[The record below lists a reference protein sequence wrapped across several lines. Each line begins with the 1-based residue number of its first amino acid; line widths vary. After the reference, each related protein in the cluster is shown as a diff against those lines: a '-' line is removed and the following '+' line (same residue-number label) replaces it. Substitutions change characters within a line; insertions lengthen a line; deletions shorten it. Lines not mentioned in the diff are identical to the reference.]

1 MFTRFSLRNRVLGL
15 GMALMSSVASIASSS
30 AFADTV
36 ALQAN
41 LQPSS
46 EVPPHVSKGHGA
58 LKATFDTSTNELQWT
73 VTYSGLTGPATM
85 AHFHGPAPV
94 GQNAKVQVPI
104 PMDQLPSPIK
114 GEAKLTEAQAN
125 DLLGGQYYFNI
136 HTAKNPGGEIRGQVM
151 PAN

>member
-15 GMALMSSVASIASSS
+15 GMVLMSSVASIASSS

-46 EVPPHVSKGHGA
+46 EVPPRVSKGHGV
-58 LKATFDTSTNELQWT
+58 LKATFDTTTKTLQWT
-73 VTYSGLTGPATM
+73 VTYAELSGPATM

-104 PMDQLPSPIK
+104 DKNALPSPIS
-114 GEAKLTEAQAN
+114 GQATLSEEQAN
-125 DLLGGQYYFNI
+125 ELMAGQYYFNI
-136 HTAKNPGGEIRGQVM
+136 HTEKNPTGEIRGQVM

>member
-1 MFTRFSLRNRVLGL
+1 MSTRFSLLKRSGL
-15 GMALMSSVASIASSS
+15 VSLAMALMSSMASST

-46 EVPPHVSKGHGA
+46 EVPPRVSKGHGL
-58 LKATFDTSTNELQWT
+58 LKATFDTTTKTLQWT
-73 VTYSGLTGPATM
+73 VTYAELSGPATM

-94 GQNAKVQVPI
+94 GQNAKVQIPI
-104 PMDQLPSPIK
+104 DKNSLPSPMT
-114 GEAKLTEAQAN
+114 GQATLSEDQSTE
-125 DLLGGQYYFNI
+125 LLAGQYYFNI
-136 HTAKNPGGEIRGQVM
+136 HTEKNPTGEIRGQVM

>member
-1 MFTRFSLRNRVLGL
+1 MFTRFRLRNSVLGL
-15 GMALMSSVASIASSS
+15 SMVLMSSVASIASIS

-46 EVPPHVSKGHGA
+46 EVPPRVSKGHGV
-58 LKATFDTSTNELQWT
+58 LKATFDTTTKTLQWT
-73 VTYSGLTGPATM
+73 VTYAELSGPATM

-94 GQNAKVQVPI
+94 GQNAKVQVGI
-104 PMDQLPSPIK
+104 DKNALPSPIS
-114 GEAKLTEAQAN
+114 GQASLSEEQAN
-125 DLLGGQYYFNI
+125 ELMAGQYYYNH
-136 HTAKNPGGEIRGQVM
+136 HTEKNPPGEIRRQVM

>member
-1 MFTRFSLRNRVLGL
+1 MSTRFSLLNRSGL
-15 GMALMSSVASIASSS
+15 VSLAMALMSSMASST

-46 EVPPHVSKGHGA
+46 EVPPRVSKGHGL
-58 LKATFDTSTNELQWT
+58 LKATFDTTTKTLQWT
-73 VTYSGLTGPATM
+73 VTYAELSGPATM

-94 GQNAKVQVPI
+94 GQNAKVQIPI
-104 PMDQLPSPIK
+104 DKNSLPSPMT
-114 GEAKLTEAQAN
+114 GQATLSEDQSTE
-125 DLLGGQYYFNI
+125 LLAGQYYFNI
-136 HTAKNPGGEIRGQVM
+136 HTEKNPTGEIRGQVM

>member
-1 MFTRFSLRNRVLGL
+1 MLSIFKNRIGLVSL
-15 GMALMSSVASIASSS
+15 SVALISSALASS
-30 AFADTV
+30 AALADTV

-58 LKATFDTSTNELQWT
+58 LKATFDTTTNTLQWV
-73 VTYSGLTGPATM
+73 VTYSGLTGPTTM

-114 GEAKLTEAQAN
+114 GEAKLTDAQAN

>member
-1 MFTRFSLRNRVLGL
+1 MFERFSLRNS
-15 GMALMSSVASIASSS
+15 ALSLSVMVVSAITSIASSP

-46 EVPPHVSKGHGA
+46 EVPPRVSKGHGA
-58 LKATFDTSTNELQWT
+58 LKATFDTTSKTLQWT
-73 VTYSGLTGPATM
+73 VTYAELSGPATM

-104 PMDQLPSPIK
+104 DKNALPSPIT
-114 GEAKLTEAQAN
+114 GQATLSEEQAN
-125 DLLGGQYYFNI
+125 ELLAGQYYFNI
-136 HTAKNPGGEIRGQVM
+136 HTEKNPTGEIRGQVM

>member
-1 MFTRFSLRNRVLGL
+1 MISQRKLNLAVLL
-15 GMALMSSVASIASSS
+15 CALASSA

-36 ALQAN
+36 ALKAN

-46 EVPPHVSKGHGA
+46 EVPPRVSHGHGMLNA
-58 LKATFDTSTNELQWT
+58 SFDTSTQSLQWT
-73 VTYSGLTGPATM
+73 VTYEGLSGPVTA

-104 PMDQLPSPIK
+104 EKNGLASPIK
-114 GEAKLTEAQAN
+114 GTVKLTEQQVM
-125 DLLGGQYYFNI
+125 DLMAGQWYFNV
-136 HTAKNPGGEIRGQVM
+136 HTAQNPTGEIRGQVL

>member
-1 MFTRFSLRNRVLGL
+1 MSTRFSLLKRNGL
-15 GMALMSSVASIASSS
+15 VSLAMALMSSMASST

-46 EVPPHVSKGHGA
+46 EVPPRVSKGHGL
-58 LKATFDTSTNELQWT
+58 LKATFDTTTKTLQWT
-73 VTYSGLTGPATM
+73 VTYAELSGPATM

-94 GQNAKVQVPI
+94 GQNAKVQIPI
-104 PMDQLPSPIK
+104 DKNSLPSPMT
-114 GEAKLTEAQAN
+114 GQATLSEDQSTE
-125 DLLGGQYYFNI
+125 LLAGQYYFNI
-136 HTAKNPGGEIRGQVM
+136 HTEKNPTGEIRGQVM

>member
-1 MFTRFSLRNRVLGL
+1 MSSLFKKHIGL
-15 GMALMSSVASIASSS
+15 ASLTFALMSSALASSA
-30 AFADTV
+30 AFADSV
-36 ALQAN
+36 ALRAN

-58 LKATFDTSTNELQWT
+58 LKATFDTSTNKLVWE
-73 VTYSGLTGPATM
+73 VTYGGLTGPATM

-104 PMDQLPSPIK
+104 PADELPSPIK
-114 GEAKLTEAQAN
+114 GEATLTEAQAN

-136 HTAKNPGGEIRGQVM
+136 HTAKNPAGEIRGQVM

>member
-1 MFTRFSLRNRVLGL
+1 MFRAYWHRIAFSLAC
-15 GMALMSSVASIASSS
+15 MASSA

-46 EVPPHVSKGHGA
+46 EVPPRVSKGHGA
-58 LKATFDTSTNELQWT
+58 LKATFDTTTKTLQWT
-73 VTYSGLTGPATM
+73 VTYADLTGPATM

-94 GQNAKVQVPI
+94 GQNAKVQVPVD
-104 PMDQLPSPIK
+104 MSALPSPIK
-114 GEAKLTEAQAN
+114 GEATLTDAQAK
-125 DLLGGQYYFNI
+125 DLLGGQYYFNV
-136 HTAKNPGGEIRGQVM
+136 HTAANPGGEIRGQVI

>member
-1 MFTRFSLRNRVLGL
+1 MSTRFSLLKRNGL
-15 GMALMSSVASIASSS
+15 VSLAMALMSSMASST

-46 EVPPHVSKGHGA
+46 EVPPRVSKGHGL
-58 LKATFDTSTNELQWT
+58 LKATFDTTTKTLQWT
-73 VTYSGLTGPATM
+73 VTYAELSGPATM

-94 GQNAKVQVPI
+94 GQNAKVQIPI
-104 PMDQLPSPIK
+104 DKNSLPSPMT
-114 GEAKLTEAQAN
+114 GQATLSEDQSTE
-125 DLLGGQYYFNI
+125 LLAGQYYFNI
-136 HTAKNPGGEIRGQVM
+136 HAEKNPTGEIRGQVM

>member
-1 MFTRFSLRNRVLGL
+1 MFTRFGSLHSKCLANLAF
-15 GMALMSSVASIASSS
+15 ALMSLMSVS

-46 EVPPHVSKGHGA
+46 EVPPRVSKGHGV
-58 LKATFDTSTNELQWT
+58 LKATFDTTTKSLQWN
-73 VTYSGLTGPATM
+73 VTYADLSGPATM

-104 PMDQLPSPIK
+104 DKNALPSPMT
-114 GEAKLTEAQAN
+114 GEATLSDEQATELMA
-125 DLLGGQYYFNI
+125 GKYYFNI
-136 HTAKNPGGEIRGQVM
+136 HTEKNPTGEIRGQVM

>member
-1 MFTRFSLRNRVLGL
+1 MFTRFSLRNSVLSL
-15 GMALMSSVASIASSS
+15 SVVLMSSVTSLASSS

-46 EVPPHVSKGHGA
+46 EVPPRVSKGHGQ
-58 LKATFDTSTNELQWT
+58 LKATFDTATKTLQWT
-73 VTYSGLTGPATM
+73 VTYADLSGPVTM

-104 PMDQLPSPIK
+104 DKNALPSPIT
-114 GEAKLTEAQAN
+114 GQATLSEEQAN
-125 DLLGGQYYFNI
+125 ELMAGQYYFNI
-136 HTAKNPGGEIRGQVM
+136 HTEKNPTGEIRGQVM

>member
-1 MFTRFSLRNRVLGL
+1 MFTKFSLRNSVLSL
-15 GMALMSSVASIASSS
+15 SVVLMSSVTSLASSS
-30 AFADTV
+30 VFADTV

-46 EVPPHVSKGHGA
+46 EVPPRVSKGHGQ
-58 LKATFDTSTNELQWT
+58 LKATFDTTTKALQWT
-73 VTYSGLTGPATM
+73 VTYADLSGPATM

-104 PMDQLPSPIK
+104 DKNALPSPIT
-114 GEAKLTEAQAN
+114 GQATLTEEQAN
-125 DLLGGQYYFNI
+125 ELMAGQYYFNI
-136 HTAKNPGGEIRGQVM
+136 HTEKNPTGEIRGQVM

>member
-1 MFTRFSLRNRVLGL
+1 MFTRFSLRNSVLSL
-15 GMALMSSVASIASSS
+15 SVVLMSSVTSLASSS

-46 EVPPHVSKGHGA
+46 EVPPRVSKGHGQ
-58 LKATFDTSTNELQWT
+58 LKATFDTATKTLQWT
-73 VTYSGLTGPATM
+73 VTYADLSGPVTM

-94 GQNAKVQVPI
+94 GQNAT
-104 PMDQLPSPIK
+104 LS
-114 GEAKLTEAQAN
+114 EEQAN
-125 DLLGGQYYFNI
+125 ELMAGQYYFNI
-136 HTAKNPGGEIRGQVM
+136 HTEKNPTGEIRGQVM

>member
-1 MFTRFSLRNRVLGL
+1 MISLRKLNLAVVVW
-15 GMALMSSVASIASSS
+15 ALASGA

-36 ALQAN
+36 ALKAN

-46 EVPPHVSKGHGA
+46 EVPPRVSHGHGM
-58 LKATFDTSTNELQWT
+58 LNATFDTSTQSLQWT
-73 VTYSGLTGPATM
+73 VTYEGLSSPVTA

-104 PMDQLPSPIK
+104 EKNGLASPIK
-114 GEAKLTEAQAN
+114 GTAKLTEQQVT
-125 DLLGGQYYFNI
+125 DLMAGQWYFNV
-136 HTAKNPGGEIRGQVM
+136 HTAQNPTGEIRGQVL

>member
-1 MFTRFSLRNRVLGL
+1 MITLRKLNLAVVSW
-15 GMALMSSVASIASSS
+15 ALASGV

-36 ALQAN
+36 DLKAD

-46 EVPPHVSKGHGA
+46 EVPPRVSHGHGM
-58 LKATFDTSTNELQWT
+58 LNATFDTSTQSLQWT
-73 VTYSGLTGPATM
+73 ITYEGLSGPVTA

-104 PMDQLPSPIK
+104 DKGALASPIK
-114 GEAKLTEAQAN
+114 GSAALTEQQVT
-125 DLLGGQYYFNI
+125 DLMAGQWYFNV
-136 HTAKNPGGEIRGQVM
+136 HTAQNPTGEIRGQVL

>member
-1 MFTRFSLRNRVLGL
+1 MLSIFKNRIGL
-15 GMALMSSVASIASSS
+15 VSVSFALLSSALASSA

-46 EVPPHVSKGHGA
+46 EVPPHVSKGHGS
-58 LKATFDTSTNELQWT
+58 LKATFDTNTDVLQWT
-73 VTYSGLTGPATM
+73 VTYGGLSGPATM

-94 GQNAKVQVPI
+94 GQNAKVQVAI
-104 PMDQLPSPIK
+104 PMDQLASPIK

-136 HTAKNPGGEIRGQVM
+136 HTAKNPGGEIRGQVT
-151 PAN
+151 PGN